1 MARKRD
7 AKSSLSHPRG
17 RSSSSSSSSMK
28 DGTLRTV
35 YIDSSLMKGRSQSLA
50 RYPPYYHQERQDSSH
65 RGRSSYRIRL
75 NDSSSS
81 RNSSSTS
88 NTGSS
93 SSRTYDQDSLPV
105 RLIAINPRS
114 GKSVTEEG
122 RIFVFDSKKYKV
134 EKLPGHSRK
143 ARYHR
148 QNHKSDNWSKNGT
161 SYVTYRGGKSQP
173 IYLIDLEPGEMD

>member
-35 YIDSSLMKGRSQSLA
+35 FIDSSLMKARSQSLA
-50 RYPPYYHQERQDSSH
+50 RYPPYYHQERQDSSR
-65 RGRSSYRIRL
+65 RGRSSRQTRFD
-75 NDSSSS
+75 DSSSS
-81 RNSSSTS
+81 RDSSSTS
-88 NTGSS
+88 STGSS
-93 SSRTYDQDSLPV
+93 SSGTYDQDISPV
-105 RLIAINPRS
+105 RLIAINPRN
-114 GKSVTEEG
+114 GKSVAKEG
-122 RIFVFDSKKYKV
+122 RMFVFDSKKYKI

-143 ARYHR
+143 VRHHR
-148 QNHKSDNWSKNGT
+148 QSHKSDNWSTNGT

-173 IYLIDLEPGEMD
+173 IYLIDLEPGEMH